1 MLKLRVSDVV
11 SQDPGD
17 VPVVRIYR
25 WDLDKTYLKTE
36 FDSIK
41 DLIRTAL
48 QKPEDKINVP
58 GAVALLREI
67 KRPRPE
73 SRSMV
78 TFISGSPTQMRSILE
93 KKFELDGIQ
102 PDAFILKPTL
112 ENILKGRLKAVRG
125 QVGYK
130 LEALLRVRSDAALSV
145 PETLFGDDAEQD
157 AFIYSVYADL
167 VSGNI
172 GLDVL
177 RDVLVEAE
185 VYATTMEKIMRYAAH
200 LQPDDAEVDRIFINL
215 DRRSPPGRFLTFG
228 PRIVPIVN
236 YFQAALVL
244 WADETFT
251 LDNLVHVAGGMLS
264 RDDYG
269 IQELANSFQD
279 LLRRRV
285 LTSAHLDR
293 LEAEVEVY
301 EEPDIIPS
309 GFVKRLMTRVRALAP
324 RSEIKEREWVG
335 PPDYI
340 EILRAD
346 RALKAAVTQ
355 KSAGLFG

>member
-1 MLKLRVSDVV
+1 MVV
-11 SQDPGD
+11 DTPEHSEPSIL
-17 VPVVRIYR
+17 RIYR

-36 FDSIK
+36 FDSVR

-48 QKPEDKINVP
+48 QKPEDKVNVP

-67 KRPRPE
+67 KRDRDDG
-73 SRSMV
+73 RNLV

-102 PDAFILKPTL
+102 PDAFVLKPTL
-112 ENILKGRLKAVRG
+112 ENILKGRFKAIRG

-130 LEALLRVRSDAALSV
+130 LEALLRVRSDAPVGV

-167 VSGNI
+167 VAGEI
-172 GLDVL
+172 GIDVL
-177 RDVLVEAE
+177 RDILVEAE
-185 VYATTMEKIMRYAAH
+185 VYAATMENIMRYAAH
-200 LQPDDAEVDRIFINL
+200 LRPNGTVVDRIFINL
-215 DRRSPPGRFLTFG
+215 ERRSPPGRFLTFG

-244 WADETFT
+244 WADGTFT
-251 LDNLVHVAGGMLS
+251 LSNLVHVAGGMIS
-264 RDDYG
+264 RHNYG
-269 IQELANSFQD
+269 IQEFANSFQD

-285 LTSAHLDR
+285 LTSSHLER
-293 LEAEVEVY
+293 FEAEIASY
-301 EEPDIIPS
+301 EELDVVPT
-309 GFVKRLMTRVRALAP
+309 GFAGRLVTRVRALAP
-324 RSEIKEREWVG
+324 RSEVLERDWNG
-335 PPDYI
+335 PPDYL

-346 RALKAAVTQ
+346 RALKEAVTQ
-355 KSAGLFG
+355 KSGGLFG